1 MSRDIKV
8 SVLTPIY
15 NHKIEYVRECLE
27 SLRAQTMQDI
37 EFILID
43 NGATDESKAL
53 ISEFEQSDS
62 RFRVIHL
69 KENQGY
75 GGAMN
80 AGLDV
85 ARGEYIGIVESDDKA
100 EPNMYEKLY
109 SVAEKYPKVDII
121 KGNLYLFGN
130 NYKNRAPYIQDEFTE
145 RVIDLK
151 DFPQFAFKCAWI
163 WTNLYKKSLVKQF
176 GFVAEKGIYFQDL
189 IFQLQ
194 TWQFAKKIYIC
205 RNYVYNYRTDNEN
218 SSVNQGEDTAFKN
231 LATIEWIFKYFSE
244 NPKSD
249 YYTKQVVSKRLFF
262 LITYNLGKIK
272 RPVNKIKYL
281 QKAARM
287 FEGMLS
293 EKLITL
299 KLFNQED
306 INKINKIAKHPILYA
321 LFHHKKHKTVYINKK
336 KYLAGLI
343 TKKYTP
349 DKKKVY
355 ICGIQVFTKNLNNSS
370 SQSKNFDYNRLR
382 KEMQEEIVFNN
393 LVLRDHAKFL
403 QYKNI
408 YQDRDVVIVARGP
421 SAAKYTNPIEG
432 AIHIALNKAFKNP
445 DIKFDYIFMHDY
457 SAIKD
462 YILDSKDY
470 PCTKFF
476 GRCLYLHFKTHVIPN
491 FIVDKCNANLYY
503 TNAPFE
509 TIFSDIDCAPLM
521 DFMSVAFPAI
531 HFALYTGAKRIF
543 LVGCDCSSDGY
554 SDGTKQ
560 STLSLANINQHHQKM
575 FKGYKLVKEFAE
587 RNYPETEI
595 ISINPV
601 NLKGYFKDIYTD
613 ENNMLHLDEKV
624 NEEVL
629 CVN

>member
-109 SVAEKYPKVDII
+109 SVAEKYPEVDIVKCNIFSFNKDKRTKCSILSSVYQERVLESQEIPDYAI
-121 KGNLYLFGN
+121 KG
-130 NYKNRAPYIQDEFTE
+130 AT
-145 RVIDLK
+145 
-151 DFPQFAFKCAWI
+151 I
-163 WTNLYKKSLVKQF
+163 WAGIYKKSCISKF
-176 GFVAEKGIYFQDL
+176 GFITDKNIIFPDL
-189 IFQLQ
+189 ILHL
-194 TWQFAKKIYIC
+194 KSYMSSKYIYLC
-205 RNYVYNYRTDNEN
+205 NDYLLNYRTDNNN
-218 SSVNQGEDTAFKN
+218 SSVNQGKYTAFNILKTLEYLSAEFLNNEKN
-231 LATIEWIFKYFSE
+231 TYINEIVCKRVYRLCMDHVDKLNRLAKAIYLKRISIIFRLYLSKGLVSNEFFNNSE
-244 NPKSD
+244 L
-249 YYTKQVVSKRLFF
+249 KR
-262 LITYNLGKIK
+262 Y
-272 RPVNKIKYL
+272 
-281 QKAARM
+281 
-287 FEGMLS
+287 
-293 EKLITL
+293 
-299 KLFNQED
+299 
-306 INKINKIAKHPILYA
+306 NKIAKHPILYA
-321 LFHHKKHKTVYINKK
+321 LFHHQKRKTVYVNKK

-355 ICGIQVFTKNLNNSS
+355 ICGIQVYTKKLNNSS

-382 KEMQEEIVFNN
+382 KEVRSEIIYTNTIMQQHRKI
-393 LVLRDHAKFL
+393 FL
-403 QYKNI
+403 PYKNVFKN
-408 YQDRDVVIVARGP
+408 RDIVVVAGGP
-421 SAAKYTNPIEG
+421 SAVKYTNLIDG
-432 AIHIALNKAFKNP
+432 AIHIALNKAFRNT
-445 DIKFDYIFMHDY
+445 DIKFDFIFMQDY
-457 SAIKD
+457 YAVQN
-462 YILDSKDY
+462 YILETVDY
-470 PCTKFF
+470 DCVKFF
-476 GRCLYLHFKTHVIPN
+476 GAFSTPYYQSIIIPDN
-491 FIVDKCNANLYY
+491 IVEKCNALRYY
-503 TNAPFE
+503 SNSPFD
-509 TIFSDIDCAPLM
+509 TIYKDIDIAPLM
-521 DFMSVAFPAI
+521 DFSSVAFPAI

-560 STLSLANINQHHQKM
+560 SALSLSCIEDCHKNM

-613 ENNMLHLDEKV
+613 ENNMLHLDENV